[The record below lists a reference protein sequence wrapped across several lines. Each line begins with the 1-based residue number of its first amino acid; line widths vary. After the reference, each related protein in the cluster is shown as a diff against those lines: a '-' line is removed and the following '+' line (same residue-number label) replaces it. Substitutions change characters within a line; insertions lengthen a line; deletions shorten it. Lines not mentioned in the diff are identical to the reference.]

1 MPVISTQTSPVP
13 APRTRKNKQTQA
25 SYPVS
30 IKTSVERGQ
39 RAKRKV
45 QRDARPRNYKI
56 AGIHDGLQTLA
67 QAALPAHG
75 WGRQDPRHKSRN
87 LGILLDYPLGWIGDV
102 TTHTPLVGPLVAG
115 AVVRPVCQIV
125 RLLEDGVNWATGW
138 FGVHLF
144 VVCLLSLACPCSGY
158 EVRNASGVYHVT
170 NDCSNS
176 SIVYEAADMIMHTPG
191 CVPCVRENNSSR
203 CWVALTPTLAARNS
217 SVPTKTIRR
226 HVDLLVGAAAFCSA
240 MYVGDLC
247 GSVFLVSQL
256 FTFSPRR
263 HETVQDCNCSL
274 YPGHVS
280 GHRMAWDMMMNW
292 SPTAALVVSQLLRIP
307 QAVVDM
313 VAGAHWGV
321 LAGLAYYSMAGNW
334 AKVLIV
340 MLLFAGVDGSTHVT
354 GGAQGHSIWR
364 LTSLFSLGPTQ
375 RIQLVNTNGSWHIN
389 RTALNCN
396 DSLQTGFIAALFYAN
411 KFNSSGCPERLASC
425 RPIDKFA
432 QGWGPI
438 TYAEPGSSDQRPYC
452 WHYAPRPCGIVP
464 ASEVCGPVYCFT
476 PSPVVVGTTDRSGVP
491 TYTWGEN
498 ETDVLLLNNTRP
510 PQGNWFGCTWMNGTG
525 FTKTCGGPPCNI
537 GGVGN
542 NTLTCPTDCFRKH
555 PEATYAKCGSGPW
568 LTPRCMVDYPYRL
581 WHYPCTVNFTIF
593 KVRMYVGGVEHR
605 LNAACNWTR
614 GERCDLEDR
623 DRSELSPLLLST
635 TEWQILPCSFTT
647 LPALST
653 GLIHLHQNIVDVQY
667 LYGVGS
673 AVVSFVIKWEYVL
686 LLFLLLADARVCACL
701 WMMLLIAQAEAALEN
716 LVVLNA
722 ASVAAGHGVLSF
734 LVFFCA
740 AWFIKGRLVPG
751 AAYALYGVW
760 PLLLLLLALP
770 PRAYAFDTEIIGGL
784 TIPPVVALVVMSRFG
799 FFAHL
804 LPRCALVNSYLWQ
817 RWENWF
823 WNVTL
828 RPERF
833 FLVLVCFPGATY
845 DALVTFCVC
854 HVALLCLTS
863 SAASFFGTDSRV
875 RAHRMLVRLGKC
887 HAWYSHYVLKFFLL
901 VFGENGVFFYK
912 HLHGDVLPNDFASK
926 LPLQEPF
933 FPFEGKARVY
943 RNEGRRLACGDTVDG
958 LPVVAR
964 LGDLVFAG
972 LAMPPD
978 GWAITAPFTLQCLS
992 ERGTLSAMA
1001 VVMTGI
1007 DPRTWTGTIFR
1018 LGSLATSYMGFVCD
1032 NVLYTAHHGSKGRR
1046 LAHPTG
1052 SIHPITVDA
1061 ANDQDIY
1068 QPPCGAGSLT
1078 RCSCGETKGYLVTR
1092 LGSLVEVNK
1101 SDDPYWCVCGA
1112 LPMAVAKG
1120 SSGAPILCS
1129 SGHVIGMFTAARNS
1143 GGSVSQIRVRPLVCA
1158 GYHPQYTAHAT
1169 LDTKP
1174 TVPNEYSVQILI
1186 APTGSGKSTKLP
1198 LSYMQEKYEVLVL
1211 NPSVATTASMPK
1223 YMHATYGV
1231 NPNCY
1236 FNGKCT
1242 NTGASLTYSTYGM
1255 YLTGACSRNYDVIIC
1270 DECHATDATTVLGIG
1285 KVLTEAPSKNV
1296 RLVVLATATPPGVI
1310 PTPHANITEI
1320 QLTDEG
1326 TIPFHGKKIKEE
1338 NLKKG
1343 RHLIFEATKKHCDEL
1358 ANELARKG
1366 ITAVSY
1372 YRGCDI
1378 SKIPEGDCVVV
1389 ATDALCTGYTGDFDS
1404 VYDCSLMV
1412 EGTCHVDLDPTF
1424 TMGVRVC
1431 GVSAIVK
1438 GQRRGRT
1445 GRGRAGIYYYV
1456 DGSCTP
1462 SGMVPECNIV
1472 EAFDAAKAWY
1482 GLSSTEAQT
1491 ILDTYRTQPGLPAIG
1506 ANLDEWADL
1515 FSMVNPEPSFVNT
1528 AKRTADNYVLL
1539 TAAQLQLCHQYG
1551 YAAPNDAPRWQGA
1564 RLGKKPCGVL
1574 WRLDGADACP
1584 GPEPSEVTRYQM
1596 CFTEVNT
1603 SGTAALAVGVGVAMA
1618 YLAIDTFG
1626 ATCVR
1631 RCWSITSVPTGATV
1645 APVVDE
1651 EEIVEECASFIPLE
1665 AMVAAIDKLK
1675 STITTTS
1682 PFTLETALEKLNT
1695 FLGPHAATILAIIEY
1710 CCGLV
1715 TLPDNPFA
1723 SCVFAF
1729 IAGIT
1734 TPLPHKIKMFLS
1746 LFGGAIASKLTDA
1759 RGALAFMMAGA
1770 AGTALG
1776 TWTSVGFVFDMLG
1789 GYAAASSTACLT
1801 FKCLMGEWPTMD
1813 QLAGLVYSAFNPAAG
1828 VVGVLSACA
1837 MFALTTA
1844 GPDHW
1849 PNRLLTMLARSNT
1862 VCNEYFIATRDIRR
1876 KILGI
1881 LEASTPWSVISAC
1894 IRWLHTPTE
1903 DDCGLIAWGLEIWQ
1917 YVCNFFVICFNVL
1930 KAGVQSMVNIPGCPF
1945 YSCQK
1950 GYKGPWIGSGMLQA
1964 RCPCGAELIF
1974 SVENGFAKLYKGPR
1988 TCSNYWRGAVPVN
2001 ARLCGSA
2008 RPDPTDWT
2016 SLVVNYGVRDYCKYE
2031 KMGDHIFVTAVSSPN
2046 VCFTQVPPT
2055 LRAAV
2060 AVDGVQVQCYLGE
2073 PKTPW
2078 TTSACCYGPDGK
2090 GKTVKL
2096 PFRVD
2101 GHTPGVRMQL
2111 NLRDALE
2118 TNDCNST
2125 NNTPSDEAAVSALV
2139 FKQELRRTN
2148 QLLEAISAGV
2158 DTTKLPAPS
2167 IEEVV
2172 VRKRQFRART
2182 GSLTLPPPPRS
2193 VPGVSCPESLQRS
2206 DPLEG
2211 PSNLPPSP
2219 PVLQLAMPMPLLGAG
2234 ECNPFTAIGCAM
2246 TETGGGPDDLPSYPP
2261 KKEVSEWSDES
2272 WSTATTA
2279 SSYVTGPPYPK
2290 IRGKDSTQSA
2300 PAKRPT
2306 KKKLGKSEFSCSMSY
2321 TWTDVI
2327 SFKTA
2332 SKVLSAT
2339 RAITSGFLKQ
2349 RSLVYVTEPRDAELR
2364 KQKVTINRQPLF
2376 PPSYHKQVRLAK
2388 EKASKV
2394 VGVMWDYDEVAAH
2407 TPSKSAKSHITGLRG
2422 TDVRSGAARKAVL
2435 DLQKCVEAGEIPSH
2449 YRQTV
2454 IVPKEEVF
2462 VKTPQKPTKKP
2473 PRLISY
2479 PHLEMRCVEKMYYGQ
2494 VAPDVVK
2501 AVMGDAYGF
2510 VDPRTRVKRL
2520 LSMWSPDAVG
2530 ATCDTVCFDSTI
2542 TPEDIMVETDIYSA
2556 AKLSDQHRA
2565 GIHTIARQLYA
2576 GGPMIA
2582 YDGREIGYRRCR
2594 SSGVYTTSSSN
2605 SLTCWLKVNAAA
2617 EQAGMKNPRF
2627 LICGDDCT
2635 VIWKSAGADADK
2647 QAMRVFASWMKVMG
2661 APQDCVPQ
2669 PKYSL
2674 EELTSCSSNVT
2685 SGITKSGKPYYF
2697 LTRDPRIPLGR
2708 CSAEGLG
2715 YNPSAAWIGYLI
2727 HHYPCLW
2734 VSRVLAVHFM
2744 EQMLF
2749 EDKLPETVTFDW
2761 YGKNYTVPVEDL
2773 PSIIAGVHG
2782 IEAFSVVRYTN
2793 AEILRVS
2800 QSLTDMTMPPLRAWR
2815 KKARAVLASAKRRGG
2830 AHAKLARFLLWHAT
2844 SRPLPD
2850 LDKTSVARYTTFN
2863 YCDVYSPEGDV
2874 FITPQRRLQKF
2885 LVKYLAV
2892 IVFAL
2897 GLIAVGLAIS

>member
-144 VVCLLSLACPCSGY
+144 VVCLLSLACPCSGAR
-158 EVRNASGVYHVT
+158 VTDPDTNTTILTNCCQRNQVIY
-170 NDCSNS
+170 CSPS
-176 SIVYEAADMIMHTPG
+176 TCLHEPG
-191 CVPCVRENNSSR
+191 CVICADE
-203 CWVALTPTLAARNS
+203 CWVPANPYISHPSNWTGTDSFLADHIDFVMGALVTCDALDIGELCGACVLVGDWLVRHWLIHIDLNETGTCYLEVPTGIDPGFLGFIGWMAGKVEAVIFLTKLASQVPYAIATMFS
-217 SVPTKTIRR
+217 SV
-226 HVDLLVGAAAFCSA
+226 HYLAVGA
-240 MYVGDLC
+240 L
-247 GSVFLVSQL
+247 
-256 FTFSPRR
+256 
-263 HETVQDCNCSL
+263 
-274 YPGHVS
+274 
-280 GHRMAWDMMMNW
+280 
-292 SPTAALVVSQLLRIP
+292 I
-307 QAVVDM
+307 
-313 VAGAHWGV
+313 
-321 LAGLAYYSMAGNW
+321 YY
-334 AKVLIV
+334 
-340 MLLFAGVDGSTHVT
+340 
-354 GGAQGHSIWR
+354 
-364 LTSLFSLGPTQ
+364 
-375 RIQLVNTNGSWHIN
+375 
-389 RTALNCN
+389 
-396 DSLQTGFIAALFYAN
+396 
-411 KFNSSGCPERLASC
+411 AS
-425 RPIDKFA
+425 
-432 QGWGPI
+432 
-438 TYAEPGSSDQRPYC
+438 
-452 WHYAPRPCGIVP
+452 
-464 ASEVCGPVYCFT
+464 
-476 PSPVVVGTTDRSGVP
+476 
-491 TYTWGEN
+491 
-498 ETDVLLLNNTRP
+498 
-510 PQGNWFGCTWMNGTG
+510 
-525 FTKTCGGPPCNI
+525 
-537 GGVGN
+537 
-542 NTLTCPTDCFRKH
+542 
-555 PEATYAKCGSGPW
+555 
-568 LTPRCMVDYPYRL
+568 
-581 WHYPCTVNFTIF
+581 
-593 KVRMYVGGVEHR
+593 
-605 LNAACNWTR
+605 R
-614 GERCDLEDR
+614 G
-623 DRSELSPLLLST
+623 
-635 TEWQILPCSFTT
+635 
-647 LPALST
+647 
-653 GLIHLHQNIVDVQY
+653 
-667 LYGVGS
+667 
-673 AVVSFVIKWEYVL
+673 KWY
-686 LLFLLLADARVCACL
+686 
-701 WMMLLIAQAEAALEN
+701 Q
-716 LVVLNA
+716 
-722 ASVAAGHGVLSF
+722 
-734 LVFFCA
+734 
-740 AWFIKGRLVPG
+740 
-751 AAYALYGVW
+751 
-760 PLLLLLLALP
+760 LLLALMLYIEATSGNPIRVPTGCSIAEFCSPLMIPCPCHSYLSENVSEVICYSPKWTRPVTLEYNNSISWYPYTIPGARGCMVKFKNNTWGCCRIRNVPSYCTMGTDAVWNDTRNTYEACGVTPWLTTAWHNGSALKLAILQYPGSKEMFKPHNWMSGHLYFEGSDTPIVYFYDPVNSTLLP
-770 PRAYAFDTEIIGGL
+770 PERWARLPGTPPVVRGSWLQVPQGFYSDVKDLATGLITKDKAWKNYQVLYSATGALSLTGVTTKAVVLILLGLCGSKYLILAYLCYLSLCFGRASGYPLRPVLPSQSYLQAGWDVLSKAQVAPFALIFFICCYLRCRLRYAALLGFVPMAAGLPLTFFVAAAAAQPDYDWWVRLLVAGLVLWAGRDRGPRIALLVGPWPLVALLTLLHLATPASAFDTEIIGGL

-833 FLVLVCFPGATY
+833 LLVLVCFPGATY
-845 DALVTFCVC
+845 DTLVTFCVC

-2031 KMGDHIFVTAVSSPN
+2031 KLGDHIFVTAVSSPN

-2118 TNDCNST
+2118 TNDCNSI

-2211 PSNLPPSP
+2211 PSNLPSSP

-2261 KKEVSEWSDES
+2261 KKEVSEWSDGS
-2272 WSTATTA
+2272 WSTTTTA

-2874 FITPQRRLQKF
+2874 FVTPQRRLQKF

>member
-144 VVCLLSLACPCSGY
+144 VVCLLSLACPCSGAR
-158 EVRNASGVYHVT
+158 VTDPDTNTTILTNCCQRNQVIY
-170 NDCSNS
+170 CSPS
-176 SIVYEAADMIMHTPG
+176 TCLHEPG
-191 CVPCVRENNSSR
+191 CVICADE
-203 CWVALTPTLAARNS
+203 CWVPANPYISHPSNWTGTDSFLADHIDFVMGALVTCDALDIGELCGACVLVGDWLVRHWLIHIDLNETGTCYLEVPTGIDPGFLGFIGWMAGKVEAVIFLTKLASQVPYAIATMFS
-217 SVPTKTIRR
+217 SV
-226 HVDLLVGAAAFCSA
+226 HYLAVGA
-240 MYVGDLC
+240 L
-247 GSVFLVSQL
+247 
-256 FTFSPRR
+256 
-263 HETVQDCNCSL
+263 
-274 YPGHVS
+274 
-280 GHRMAWDMMMNW
+280 
-292 SPTAALVVSQLLRIP
+292 I
-307 QAVVDM
+307 
-313 VAGAHWGV
+313 
-321 LAGLAYYSMAGNW
+321 YY
-334 AKVLIV
+334 
-340 MLLFAGVDGSTHVT
+340 
-354 GGAQGHSIWR
+354 
-364 LTSLFSLGPTQ
+364 
-375 RIQLVNTNGSWHIN
+375 
-389 RTALNCN
+389 
-396 DSLQTGFIAALFYAN
+396 
-411 KFNSSGCPERLASC
+411 AS
-425 RPIDKFA
+425 
-432 QGWGPI
+432 
-438 TYAEPGSSDQRPYC
+438 
-452 WHYAPRPCGIVP
+452 
-464 ASEVCGPVYCFT
+464 
-476 PSPVVVGTTDRSGVP
+476 
-491 TYTWGEN
+491 
-498 ETDVLLLNNTRP
+498 
-510 PQGNWFGCTWMNGTG
+510 
-525 FTKTCGGPPCNI
+525 
-537 GGVGN
+537 
-542 NTLTCPTDCFRKH
+542 
-555 PEATYAKCGSGPW
+555 
-568 LTPRCMVDYPYRL
+568 
-581 WHYPCTVNFTIF
+581 
-593 KVRMYVGGVEHR
+593 
-605 LNAACNWTR
+605 R
-614 GERCDLEDR
+614 G
-623 DRSELSPLLLST
+623 
-635 TEWQILPCSFTT
+635 
-647 LPALST
+647 
-653 GLIHLHQNIVDVQY
+653 
-667 LYGVGS
+667 
-673 AVVSFVIKWEYVL
+673 KWY
-686 LLFLLLADARVCACL
+686 
-701 WMMLLIAQAEAALEN
+701 Q
-716 LVVLNA
+716 
-722 ASVAAGHGVLSF
+722 
-734 LVFFCA
+734 
-740 AWFIKGRLVPG
+740 
-751 AAYALYGVW
+751 
-760 PLLLLLLALP
+760 LLLALMLYIEATSGNPIRVPTGCSIAEFCSPLMIPCPCHSYLSENVSEVICYSPKWTRPITLEYNNSISWYPYTIPGARGCMVKFKNNTWGCCRIRNVPSYCTMGTDAVWNDTRNTYEACGVTPWLTTAWHNGSALKLAILQYPGSKEMFKPHNWMSGHLYFEGSDTPIVYFYDPVNSTLLP
-770 PRAYAFDTEIIGGL
+770 PERWARLPGTPPVVRGSWLQVPQGFYSDVKDLATGLITKDKAWKNYQVLYSATGALSLTGVTTKAVVLILLGLCGSKYLILAYLCYLSLCFGRASGYPLRPVLPSQSYLQAGWDVLSKAQVAPFALIFFICCYLRCRLRYAALLGFVPMAAGLPLTFFVAAAAAQPDYDWWVRLLVAGLVLWAGRNRGHRIALLVGPWPLVALLTLLHLVTPASAFDTEIIGGL

>member
-144 VVCLLSLACPCSGY
+144 VVCLLSLACPCSGAR
-158 EVRNASGVYHVT
+158 VTDPDTNTTILTNCCQRNQVIY
-170 NDCSNS
+170 CSPS
-176 SIVYEAADMIMHTPG
+176 TCLHEPG
-191 CVPCVRENNSSR
+191 CVICADE
-203 CWVALTPTLAARNS
+203 CWVPANPYISHPSNWTGTDSFLADHIDFVMGALVTCDALDIGELCGACVLVGDWLARHWLIHIDLNETGTCYLEVPTGIDPGFLGFIGWMAGKVEAVIFLTKLASQVPYAIATMFS
-217 SVPTKTIRR
+217 SV
-226 HVDLLVGAAAFCSA
+226 HYLAVGA
-240 MYVGDLC
+240 L
-247 GSVFLVSQL
+247 
-256 FTFSPRR
+256 
-263 HETVQDCNCSL
+263 
-274 YPGHVS
+274 
-280 GHRMAWDMMMNW
+280 
-292 SPTAALVVSQLLRIP
+292 I
-307 QAVVDM
+307 
-313 VAGAHWGV
+313 
-321 LAGLAYYSMAGNW
+321 YY
-334 AKVLIV
+334 
-340 MLLFAGVDGSTHVT
+340 
-354 GGAQGHSIWR
+354 
-364 LTSLFSLGPTQ
+364 
-375 RIQLVNTNGSWHIN
+375 
-389 RTALNCN
+389 
-396 DSLQTGFIAALFYAN
+396 
-411 KFNSSGCPERLASC
+411 AS
-425 RPIDKFA
+425 
-432 QGWGPI
+432 
-438 TYAEPGSSDQRPYC
+438 
-452 WHYAPRPCGIVP
+452 
-464 ASEVCGPVYCFT
+464 
-476 PSPVVVGTTDRSGVP
+476 
-491 TYTWGEN
+491 
-498 ETDVLLLNNTRP
+498 
-510 PQGNWFGCTWMNGTG
+510 
-525 FTKTCGGPPCNI
+525 
-537 GGVGN
+537 
-542 NTLTCPTDCFRKH
+542 
-555 PEATYAKCGSGPW
+555 
-568 LTPRCMVDYPYRL
+568 
-581 WHYPCTVNFTIF
+581 
-593 KVRMYVGGVEHR
+593 
-605 LNAACNWTR
+605 R
-614 GERCDLEDR
+614 G
-623 DRSELSPLLLST
+623 
-635 TEWQILPCSFTT
+635 
-647 LPALST
+647 
-653 GLIHLHQNIVDVQY
+653 
-667 LYGVGS
+667 
-673 AVVSFVIKWEYVL
+673 KWY
-686 LLFLLLADARVCACL
+686 
-701 WMMLLIAQAEAALEN
+701 Q
-716 LVVLNA
+716 
-722 ASVAAGHGVLSF
+722 
-734 LVFFCA
+734 
-740 AWFIKGRLVPG
+740 
-751 AAYALYGVW
+751 
-760 PLLLLLLALP
+760 LLLALMLYIEATSGNPIRVPTGCSIAEFCSPLMIPCPCHSYLSENVSEVICYSPKWTRPITLEYNNSISWYPYTIPGARGCMVKFKNNTWGCCRIRNVPSYCTMGTDAVWNDTRNTYEACGVTPWLTTAWHNGSALKLAILQYPGSKEMFKPHNWMSGHLYFEGSDTPIVYFYDPVNSTLLP
-770 PRAYAFDTEIIGGL
+770 PERWARLPGTPPVVRGSWLQVPQGFYSDVKDLATGLITKDKAWKNYQVLYSATGALSLTGVTTKAVVLILLGLCGSKYLILAYLCYLSLCFGRASGYPLRPVLPSQSYLQAGWDVLSKAQVAPFALIFFICCYLRCRLRYAALLGFVPMAAGLPLTFFVAAAAAQPDYDWWVRLLVAGLVLWAGRDRGHRIALLVGPWPLVALLTLLHLVTPASAFDAEIIGGL

-1974 SVENGFAKLYKGPR
+1974 SVENGFAKLYKGPK

-2234 ECNPFTAIGCAM
+2234 ECNPLTAIGCAM

-2306 KKKLGKSEFSCSMSY
+2306 KKKLEKSEFSCSMSY

-2376 PPSYHKQVRLAK
+2376 PPSYHKQVKLAK

>member
-144 VVCLLSLACPCSGY
+144 VVCLLSLACPCSGAR
-158 EVRNASGVYHVT
+158 VTDPDTNTTILTNCCQRNQVIY
-170 NDCSNS
+170 CSPS
-176 SIVYEAADMIMHTPG
+176 TCLHEPG
-191 CVPCVRENNSSR
+191 CVICADE
-203 CWVALTPTLAARNS
+203 CWVPANPYISHPSNWTGTDSFLADHIDFVMGVLVTCDALDIGELCGACVLVGDWLVRHRLIHIDLNETGTCYLEVPTGIDPGFLGFVGWMAGKVEAVIFLTKLASQVPYAIATMFS
-217 SVPTKTIRR
+217 SV
-226 HVDLLVGAAAFCSA
+226 HYLAVGA
-240 MYVGDLC
+240 L
-247 GSVFLVSQL
+247 
-256 FTFSPRR
+256 
-263 HETVQDCNCSL
+263 
-274 YPGHVS
+274 
-280 GHRMAWDMMMNW
+280 
-292 SPTAALVVSQLLRIP
+292 I
-307 QAVVDM
+307 
-313 VAGAHWGV
+313 
-321 LAGLAYYSMAGNW
+321 YY
-334 AKVLIV
+334 
-340 MLLFAGVDGSTHVT
+340 
-354 GGAQGHSIWR
+354 
-364 LTSLFSLGPTQ
+364 
-375 RIQLVNTNGSWHIN
+375 
-389 RTALNCN
+389 
-396 DSLQTGFIAALFYAN
+396 
-411 KFNSSGCPERLASC
+411 AS
-425 RPIDKFA
+425 
-432 QGWGPI
+432 
-438 TYAEPGSSDQRPYC
+438 
-452 WHYAPRPCGIVP
+452 
-464 ASEVCGPVYCFT
+464 
-476 PSPVVVGTTDRSGVP
+476 
-491 TYTWGEN
+491 
-498 ETDVLLLNNTRP
+498 
-510 PQGNWFGCTWMNGTG
+510 
-525 FTKTCGGPPCNI
+525 
-537 GGVGN
+537 
-542 NTLTCPTDCFRKH
+542 
-555 PEATYAKCGSGPW
+555 
-568 LTPRCMVDYPYRL
+568 
-581 WHYPCTVNFTIF
+581 
-593 KVRMYVGGVEHR
+593 
-605 LNAACNWTR
+605 R
-614 GERCDLEDR
+614 G
-623 DRSELSPLLLST
+623 
-635 TEWQILPCSFTT
+635 
-647 LPALST
+647 
-653 GLIHLHQNIVDVQY
+653 
-667 LYGVGS
+667 
-673 AVVSFVIKWEYVL
+673 KWY
-686 LLFLLLADARVCACL
+686 
-701 WMMLLIAQAEAALEN
+701 Q
-716 LVVLNA
+716 
-722 ASVAAGHGVLSF
+722 
-734 LVFFCA
+734 
-740 AWFIKGRLVPG
+740 
-751 AAYALYGVW
+751 
-760 PLLLLLLALP
+760 LLLALMLYIEATSGNPIRVPTGCSIAEFCSPLMIPCPCHSYLSENVSEVICYSPKWTRPITLEYNNSISWYPYTIPGARGCMVKFKNNTWGCCRIRNVPSYCTMGTDAVWNDTRNTYEACGVTPWLTTAWHNGSALKLAILQYPGSKEMFKPHNWMSGHSYFEGSDTPIVYFYDPVNSTLLP
-770 PRAYAFDTEIIGGL
+770 PERWARLPGTPPVVRGSWLQVPQGFYSDVKDLATGLITKDKAWKNYQVLYSATGALSLTGVTTKAVVLILLGLCGSKYLILAYLCYLSLCFGRASGYPLRPVLPSQSYLQAGWDVLSKAQVAPFALIFFICCYLRCRLRYAALLGFVPMAAGLPLTFFVAAAAAQPDYDWWVRLLVAGLVLWAGRDRGHRIALLVGPWPLVALLTLLHLVTPASAFDTEIIGGL

-828 RPERF
+828 KPERF

-1032 NVLYTAHHGSKGRR
+1032 NVLYTAHHGSRGRR

-1120 SSGAPILCS
+1120 SSGSPVLCS

-1296 RLVVLATATPPGVI
+1296 KLVVLATATPPGVI

-1974 SVENGFAKLYKGPR
+1974 SVENGFAKLYKGPK

-2234 ECNPFTAIGCAM
+2234 ECNPLTAIGCAM

-2306 KKKLGKSEFSCSMSY
+2306 KKKLEQSEFSCSMSY

-2364 KQKVTINRQPLF
+2364 KKKVTINRQPQF
-2376 PPSYHKQVRLAK
+2376 PPSYHKQVKLAK
-2388 EKASKV
+2388 ERASKV

-2635 VIWKSAGADADK
+2635 IIWKSAGADADK

-2761 YGKNYTVPVEDL
+2761 YGKTYTVPVEDL

-2874 FITPQRRLQKF
+2874 FVTPQRRLQKF

>member
-144 VVCLLSLACPCSGY
+144 VVCLLSLACPCSGAR
-158 EVRNASGVYHVT
+158 VTDPDTNTTILTNCCQRNQVIY
-170 NDCSNS
+170 CSPS
-176 SIVYEAADMIMHTPG
+176 TCLHEPG
-191 CVPCVRENNSSR
+191 CVICADE
-203 CWVALTPTLAARNS
+203 CWVPANPYISHPSNWTGTDSFLADHIDFVMGALVTCDALDIGELCGACVLVGDWLVRHWLIHIDLNETGTCYLEVPTGIDPGFLGFIGWMAGKVEAVIFLTKLASQVPYAIATMFS
-217 SVPTKTIRR
+217 SV
-226 HVDLLVGAAAFCSA
+226 HYLAVGA
-240 MYVGDLC
+240 L
-247 GSVFLVSQL
+247 
-256 FTFSPRR
+256 
-263 HETVQDCNCSL
+263 
-274 YPGHVS
+274 
-280 GHRMAWDMMMNW
+280 
-292 SPTAALVVSQLLRIP
+292 I
-307 QAVVDM
+307 
-313 VAGAHWGV
+313 
-321 LAGLAYYSMAGNW
+321 YY
-334 AKVLIV
+334 
-340 MLLFAGVDGSTHVT
+340 
-354 GGAQGHSIWR
+354 
-364 LTSLFSLGPTQ
+364 
-375 RIQLVNTNGSWHIN
+375 
-389 RTALNCN
+389 
-396 DSLQTGFIAALFYAN
+396 
-411 KFNSSGCPERLASC
+411 AS
-425 RPIDKFA
+425 
-432 QGWGPI
+432 
-438 TYAEPGSSDQRPYC
+438 
-452 WHYAPRPCGIVP
+452 
-464 ASEVCGPVYCFT
+464 
-476 PSPVVVGTTDRSGVP
+476 
-491 TYTWGEN
+491 
-498 ETDVLLLNNTRP
+498 
-510 PQGNWFGCTWMNGTG
+510 
-525 FTKTCGGPPCNI
+525 
-537 GGVGN
+537 
-542 NTLTCPTDCFRKH
+542 
-555 PEATYAKCGSGPW
+555 
-568 LTPRCMVDYPYRL
+568 
-581 WHYPCTVNFTIF
+581 
-593 KVRMYVGGVEHR
+593 
-605 LNAACNWTR
+605 R
-614 GERCDLEDR
+614 G
-623 DRSELSPLLLST
+623 
-635 TEWQILPCSFTT
+635 
-647 LPALST
+647 
-653 GLIHLHQNIVDVQY
+653 
-667 LYGVGS
+667 
-673 AVVSFVIKWEYVL
+673 KWY
-686 LLFLLLADARVCACL
+686 
-701 WMMLLIAQAEAALEN
+701 Q
-716 LVVLNA
+716 
-722 ASVAAGHGVLSF
+722 
-734 LVFFCA
+734 
-740 AWFIKGRLVPG
+740 
-751 AAYALYGVW
+751 
-760 PLLLLLLALP
+760 LLLALMLYIEATSGNPIRVPTGCSIAEFCSPLMIPCPCHSYLSENVSEVICYSPKWTRPVTLEYNNSISWYPYTIPGARGCMVKFKNNTWGCCRIRNVPSYCTMGTDAVWNDTRNTYEACGVTPWLTTAWHNGSALKLAILQYPGSKEMFKPHNWMSGHLYFEGSDTPIVYFYDPVNSTLLP
-770 PRAYAFDTEIIGGL
+770 PERWARLPGTPPVVRGSWLQVPQGFYSDVKDLATGLITKDKAWKNYQVLYSATGALSLTGVTTKAVVLILLGLCGSKYLILAYLCYLSLCFGRASGYPLRPVLPSQSYLQAGWDVLSKAQVAPFALIFFICCYLRCRLRYAALLGFVPMAAGLPLTFFVAAAAAQPDYDWWVRLLVAGLVLWAGRDRGHRIALLVGPWPLVALLTLLHLVTPASAFDTEIIGGL

-2031 KMGDHIFVTAVSSPN
+2031 KLGDHIFVTAVSSPN

-2874 FITPQRRLQKF
+2874 FVTPQRRLQKF

>member
-144 VVCLLSLACPCSGY
+144 VVCLLSLACPCSGAR
-158 EVRNASGVYHVT
+158 VTDPDTNTTILTNCCQRNQVIY
-170 NDCSNS
+170 CSPS
-176 SIVYEAADMIMHTPG
+176 TCLHEPG
-191 CVPCVRENNSSR
+191 CVICADE
-203 CWVALTPTLAARNS
+203 CWVPANPYISHPSNWTGTDSFLADHIDFVMGALVTCDALDIGELCGACVLVGDWLVRHWLIHIDLNETGTCYLEVPTGIDPGFLGFIGWMAGKVEAVIFLTKLASQVPYAIATMFS
-217 SVPTKTIRR
+217 SV
-226 HVDLLVGAAAFCSA
+226 HYLAVGA
-240 MYVGDLC
+240 L
-247 GSVFLVSQL
+247 
-256 FTFSPRR
+256 
-263 HETVQDCNCSL
+263 
-274 YPGHVS
+274 
-280 GHRMAWDMMMNW
+280 
-292 SPTAALVVSQLLRIP
+292 I
-307 QAVVDM
+307 
-313 VAGAHWGV
+313 
-321 LAGLAYYSMAGNW
+321 YY
-334 AKVLIV
+334 
-340 MLLFAGVDGSTHVT
+340 
-354 GGAQGHSIWR
+354 
-364 LTSLFSLGPTQ
+364 
-375 RIQLVNTNGSWHIN
+375 
-389 RTALNCN
+389 
-396 DSLQTGFIAALFYAN
+396 
-411 KFNSSGCPERLASC
+411 AS
-425 RPIDKFA
+425 
-432 QGWGPI
+432 
-438 TYAEPGSSDQRPYC
+438 
-452 WHYAPRPCGIVP
+452 
-464 ASEVCGPVYCFT
+464 
-476 PSPVVVGTTDRSGVP
+476 
-491 TYTWGEN
+491 
-498 ETDVLLLNNTRP
+498 
-510 PQGNWFGCTWMNGTG
+510 
-525 FTKTCGGPPCNI
+525 
-537 GGVGN
+537 
-542 NTLTCPTDCFRKH
+542 
-555 PEATYAKCGSGPW
+555 
-568 LTPRCMVDYPYRL
+568 
-581 WHYPCTVNFTIF
+581 
-593 KVRMYVGGVEHR
+593 
-605 LNAACNWTR
+605 R
-614 GERCDLEDR
+614 G
-623 DRSELSPLLLST
+623 
-635 TEWQILPCSFTT
+635 
-647 LPALST
+647 
-653 GLIHLHQNIVDVQY
+653 
-667 LYGVGS
+667 
-673 AVVSFVIKWEYVL
+673 KWY
-686 LLFLLLADARVCACL
+686 
-701 WMMLLIAQAEAALEN
+701 Q
-716 LVVLNA
+716 
-722 ASVAAGHGVLSF
+722 
-734 LVFFCA
+734 
-740 AWFIKGRLVPG
+740 
-751 AAYALYGVW
+751 
-760 PLLLLLLALP
+760 LLLALMLYIEATSGNPIRVPTGCSIAEFCSPLMIPCPCHSYLSENVSEVICYSPKWTRPITLEYNNSISWYPYTIPGARGCMVKFKNNTWGCCRIRNVPSYCTMGTDAVWNDTRNTYEVCGVTPWLTTAWHNGSALKLAILQYPGSKEMFKPHNWMSGHLYFEGSDTPIVYFYDPVNSTLLP
-770 PRAYAFDTEIIGGL
+770 PERWARLPGTPPVVRGSWLQVPQGFYSDVKDLATGLITKDKAWKNYQVLYSATGALSLTGVTTKAVVLILLGLCGSKYLILAYLCYLSLCFGRASGYPLRPVLPSQSYLQAGWDVLSKAQVAPFALIFFICCYLRCRLRYAALLGFVPMAAGLPLTFFVAAAAAQPDYDWWVRLLVAGLVLWAGRNRGHRIALLVGPWPLVALLTLLHLVTPASAFDTEIIGGL

-1631 RCWSITSVPTGATV
+1631 RCWSIASVPTGATV

-2272 WSTATTA
+2272 WSTATTV

>member
-144 VVCLLSLACPCSGY
+144 VVCLLSLACPCSGAR
-158 EVRNASGVYHVT
+158 VTDPDTNTTILTNCCQRNQVIY
-170 NDCSNS
+170 CSPS
-176 SIVYEAADMIMHTPG
+176 TCLHEPG
-191 CVPCVRENNSSR
+191 CVICADE
-203 CWVALTPTLAARNS
+203 CWVPANPYISHPSNWTGTDSFLADHIDFVMGALVTCDALDIGELCGACVLVVDWLVRHWLIHIDLNETGTCYLEVPTGIDPGFLGFIGWMAGKVEAVIFLTKLASQVPYAIATMFS
-217 SVPTKTIRR
+217 SV
-226 HVDLLVGAAAFCSA
+226 HYLAVGA
-240 MYVGDLC
+240 L
-247 GSVFLVSQL
+247 
-256 FTFSPRR
+256 
-263 HETVQDCNCSL
+263 
-274 YPGHVS
+274 
-280 GHRMAWDMMMNW
+280 
-292 SPTAALVVSQLLRIP
+292 I
-307 QAVVDM
+307 
-313 VAGAHWGV
+313 
-321 LAGLAYYSMAGNW
+321 YY
-334 AKVLIV
+334 
-340 MLLFAGVDGSTHVT
+340 
-354 GGAQGHSIWR
+354 
-364 LTSLFSLGPTQ
+364 
-375 RIQLVNTNGSWHIN
+375 
-389 RTALNCN
+389 
-396 DSLQTGFIAALFYAN
+396 
-411 KFNSSGCPERLASC
+411 AS
-425 RPIDKFA
+425 
-432 QGWGPI
+432 
-438 TYAEPGSSDQRPYC
+438 
-452 WHYAPRPCGIVP
+452 
-464 ASEVCGPVYCFT
+464 
-476 PSPVVVGTTDRSGVP
+476 
-491 TYTWGEN
+491 
-498 ETDVLLLNNTRP
+498 
-510 PQGNWFGCTWMNGTG
+510 
-525 FTKTCGGPPCNI
+525 
-537 GGVGN
+537 
-542 NTLTCPTDCFRKH
+542 
-555 PEATYAKCGSGPW
+555 
-568 LTPRCMVDYPYRL
+568 
-581 WHYPCTVNFTIF
+581 
-593 KVRMYVGGVEHR
+593 
-605 LNAACNWTR
+605 R
-614 GERCDLEDR
+614 G
-623 DRSELSPLLLST
+623 
-635 TEWQILPCSFTT
+635 
-647 LPALST
+647 
-653 GLIHLHQNIVDVQY
+653 
-667 LYGVGS
+667 
-673 AVVSFVIKWEYVL
+673 KWY
-686 LLFLLLADARVCACL
+686 
-701 WMMLLIAQAEAALEN
+701 Q
-716 LVVLNA
+716 
-722 ASVAAGHGVLSF
+722 
-734 LVFFCA
+734 
-740 AWFIKGRLVPG
+740 
-751 AAYALYGVW
+751 
-760 PLLLLLLALP
+760 LLLALMLYIEATSGNPIRVPTGCSIAEFCSPLMIPCPCHSYLSENVSEVICYSPKWTRPITLEYNNSISWYPYTIPGARGCMVKFKNNTWGCCRIRNVPSYCTMGTDAVWNDTRNTYEACGVTPWLTTAWHNGSALKLAILQYPGSKEMFKPHNWMSGHLYFEGSDTPIVYFYDPVNSTLLP
-770 PRAYAFDTEIIGGL
+770 PERWARLPGTPPVVRGSWLQVPQGFYSDVKDLATGLITKDKAWKNYQVLYSATGALSLTGVTTKAVVLILLGLCGSKYLILAYLCYLSLCFGRASGYPLRPVLPSQSYLQAGWDVLSKAQVAPFALIFFICCYLRCRLRYAALLGFVPMAAGLPLTFFVAAAAAQPDYDWWVRLLVAGLVLWAGRDRGHRIALLVGPWPLVALLTLLHLVTPASAFDAEIIGGL

-1366 ITAVSY
+1366 IIAVSY

-1974 SVENGFAKLYKGPR
+1974 SVENGFAKLYKGPK

-2172 VRKRQFRART
+2172 VRKRQSRART

-2234 ECNPFTAIGCAM
+2234 ECNPLTAIGCAM

-2306 KKKLGKSEFSCSMSY
+2306 KKKLEKSEFSCSMSY

-2376 PPSYHKQVRLAK
+2376 PPSYHKQVKLAK

-2627 LICGDDCT
+2627 LISGDDCT

>member
-144 VVCLLSLACPCSGY
+144 VVCLLSLACPCSGAR
-158 EVRNASGVYHVT
+158 VTDPDTNTTILTNCCQRNQVIY
-170 NDCSNS
+170 CSPS
-176 SIVYEAADMIMHTPG
+176 TCLHEPG
-191 CVPCVRENNSSR
+191 CVICADE
-203 CWVALTPTLAARNS
+203 CWVPANPYISHPSNWTGTDSFLADHIDFVMGVLVTCDALDIGELCGACVLVGDWLVRHRLIHIDLNETGTCYLEVPTGIDPGFLGFIGWMAGKVEAVIFLTKLASQVPYAIATMFS
-217 SVPTKTIRR
+217 SV
-226 HVDLLVGAAAFCSA
+226 HYLAVGA
-240 MYVGDLC
+240 L
-247 GSVFLVSQL
+247 
-256 FTFSPRR
+256 
-263 HETVQDCNCSL
+263 
-274 YPGHVS
+274 
-280 GHRMAWDMMMNW
+280 
-292 SPTAALVVSQLLRIP
+292 I
-307 QAVVDM
+307 
-313 VAGAHWGV
+313 
-321 LAGLAYYSMAGNW
+321 YY
-334 AKVLIV
+334 
-340 MLLFAGVDGSTHVT
+340 
-354 GGAQGHSIWR
+354 
-364 LTSLFSLGPTQ
+364 
-375 RIQLVNTNGSWHIN
+375 
-389 RTALNCN
+389 
-396 DSLQTGFIAALFYAN
+396 
-411 KFNSSGCPERLASC
+411 AS
-425 RPIDKFA
+425 
-432 QGWGPI
+432 
-438 TYAEPGSSDQRPYC
+438 
-452 WHYAPRPCGIVP
+452 
-464 ASEVCGPVYCFT
+464 
-476 PSPVVVGTTDRSGVP
+476 
-491 TYTWGEN
+491 
-498 ETDVLLLNNTRP
+498 
-510 PQGNWFGCTWMNGTG
+510 
-525 FTKTCGGPPCNI
+525 
-537 GGVGN
+537 
-542 NTLTCPTDCFRKH
+542 
-555 PEATYAKCGSGPW
+555 
-568 LTPRCMVDYPYRL
+568 
-581 WHYPCTVNFTIF
+581 
-593 KVRMYVGGVEHR
+593 
-605 LNAACNWTR
+605 R
-614 GERCDLEDR
+614 G
-623 DRSELSPLLLST
+623 
-635 TEWQILPCSFTT
+635 
-647 LPALST
+647 
-653 GLIHLHQNIVDVQY
+653 
-667 LYGVGS
+667 
-673 AVVSFVIKWEYVL
+673 KWY
-686 LLFLLLADARVCACL
+686 
-701 WMMLLIAQAEAALEN
+701 Q
-716 LVVLNA
+716 
-722 ASVAAGHGVLSF
+722 
-734 LVFFCA
+734 
-740 AWFIKGRLVPG
+740 
-751 AAYALYGVW
+751 
-760 PLLLLLLALP
+760 LLLALMLYIEATSGNPIRVPTGCSIAEFCSPLMIPCPCHSYLSENVSEVICYSPKWTRPITLEYNNSISWYPYTIPGARGCMVKFKNNTWGCCRIRNVPSYCTMGTDAVWNDTRNTYEACGVTPWLTTAWHNGSALKLAILQYPGSKEMFKPHNWMSGHSYFEGSDTPIVYFYDPVNSTLLP
-770 PRAYAFDTEIIGGL
+770 PERWARLPGTPPVVRGSWLQVPQGFYSDVKDLATGLITKDKAWKNYQVLYSATGALSLTGVTTKAVVLILLGLCGSKYLILAYLCYLSLCFGRASGYPLRPVLPSQSYLQAGWDVLSKAQVAPFALIFFICCYLRCRLRYAALLGFVPMAAGLPLTFFVAAAAAQPDYDWWVRLLVAGLVLWAGRDRGHRIALLVGPWPLVALLTLLHLVTPASAFDTEIIGGL

-828 RPERF
+828 KPERF

-1120 SSGAPILCS
+1120 SSGSPILCS

-1296 RLVVLATATPPGVI
+1296 KLVVLATATPPGVI

-1974 SVENGFAKLYKGPR
+1974 SVENGFAKLYKGPK

-2172 VRKRQFRART
+2172 VRKRQLRART

-2234 ECNPFTAIGCAM
+2234 ECNPLTAIGCAM

-2306 KKKLGKSEFSCSMSY
+2306 KKKLEKSEFSCSMSY

-2364 KQKVTINRQPLF
+2364 KKKVTINRQPLF
-2376 PPSYHKQVRLAK
+2376 PPSYHKQVKLAK
-2388 EKASKV
+2388 ERASKV

-2635 VIWKSAGADADK
+2635 IIWKSAGADADK

-2761 YGKNYTVPVEDL
+2761 YGKTYTVPVEDL

-2874 FITPQRRLQKF
+2874 FVTPQRRLQKF